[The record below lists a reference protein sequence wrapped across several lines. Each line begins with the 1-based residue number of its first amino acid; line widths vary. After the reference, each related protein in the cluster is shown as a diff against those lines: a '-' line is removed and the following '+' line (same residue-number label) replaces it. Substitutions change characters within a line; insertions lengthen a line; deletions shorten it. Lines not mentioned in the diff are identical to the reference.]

1 MANIISATG
10 DSPPRPFGGI
20 ANDFEALGKGNILG
34 ILDLPGSLVGD
45 VVTLPDV
52 LIAHHVDQNRVNAD
66 PEGDDA
72 DGDDPNDISK
82 RNQGSREMS
91 DGRTAAKSSAKLD

>member
-1 MANIISATG
+1 MSNIISATG
-10 DSPPRPFGGI
+10 DTPPRPFGGI
-20 ANDFEALGKGNILG
+20 ANDLEALGKGNILG

-66 PEGDDA
+66 PDGDDA
-72 DGDDPNDISK
+72 DAGDSNDRSK
-82 RNQGSREMS
+82 PSQGSRDMS
-91 DGRTAAKSSAKLD
+91 DGRSAAKSSAKLD